1 MPPVER
7 EITLG
12 DYGRVLWRGR
22 WVLLAAAVGAGL
34 IALITSVARQPTYS
48 SSSLVYMGLATT
60 AKTGVPVSTPFT
72 TPATAQKAIVADRFI
87 SAAANATGIDEDRV
101 RDGVSATVERVPGA
115 AGGNQPTVATL
126 RYKDRDKATAIAV
139 TNAYVDA
146 VLAEV
151 QGSYDDVIASQERIV
166 DRGEKRII
174 EIQSTLD
181 RRRRQGSSDLTPVI
195 VGLQSELYT
204 VQFSA
209 DEAQLTLAKAR
220 QQEQPRVI
228 SKASTAAS
236 SAAPGQRFRSVVFG
250 TILGLIL
257 GAIVTFAWRGSP
269 AGRAADAT

>member
-1 MPPVER
+1 MRVVER
-7 EITLG
+7 H
-12 DYGRVLWRGR
+12 
-22 WVLLAAAVGAGL
+22 
-34 IALITSVARQPTYS
+34 
-48 SSSLVYMGLATT
+48 
-60 AKTGVPVSTPFT
+60 
-72 TPATAQKAIVADRFI
+72 
-87 SAAANATGIDEDRV
+87 
-101 RDGVSATVERVPGA
+101 
-115 AGGNQPTVATL
+115 
-126 RYKDRDKATAIAV
+126 
-139 TNAYVDA
+139 
-146 VLAEV
+146 
-151 QGSYDDVIASQERIV
+151 RIV

-181 RRRRQGSSDLTPVI
+181 RLRRQGSSDLTPVI